1 MTKVID
7 PSSLSNLD
15 EIVTK
20 HLHFNWTINFAEKKI
35 GGNVVLD
42 VTTLVSNV
50 SKIVLDTSYL
60 DIKGVSINGQSLE
73 VSCNKKIRVLTV
85 KLNTYYSTLL
95 LNVTLVSVLL

>member
-20 HLHFNWTINFAEKKI
+20 HLHFNWTINFTEKKI

-60 DIKGVSINGQSLE
+60 DIKGVSIDGQPLE
-73 VSCNKKIRVLTV
+73 VSCSKK
-85 KLNTYYSTLL
+85 YAF
-95 LNVTLVSVLL
+95 